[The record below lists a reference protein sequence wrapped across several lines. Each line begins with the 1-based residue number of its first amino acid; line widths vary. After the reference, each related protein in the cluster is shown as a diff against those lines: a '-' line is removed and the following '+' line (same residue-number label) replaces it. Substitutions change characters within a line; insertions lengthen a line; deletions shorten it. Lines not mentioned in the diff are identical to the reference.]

1 MDIGK
6 AIKHT
11 RKTLGLTQE
20 ELGKKI
26 GVGKSS
32 VSMWE
37 SGANPPSGKSLR
49 ALADALNVSVAYLLG
64 ESELPKGAR
73 SIAPSPAAY
82 MPFYGRIHAGDPTEP
97 DDNPDMF
104 AVPVDVYNAH
114 KQGFILKVWGECMNK
129 VYPDGC
135 HVVVDPTITPEN
147 GDIGAFTINGDIVM
161 RKVLRGANTL
171 ILAPESFNESIQ
183 DIVPSGDSEIKT
195 LGKVVWFQAAEEL

>member
-1 MDIGK
+1 MIGK
-6 AIKHT
+6 SIKAA
-11 RKTLGLTQE
+11 RRRLDMTQD
-20 ELGKKI
+20 ELAAKI
-26 GVGKSS
+26 GVTRGAVSS
-32 VSMWE
+32 WE
-37 SGANPPSGKSLR
+37 TGAYEPSNHTTKLI
-49 ALADALNVSVAYLLG
+49 ADALNVSVAYLLG

-135 HVVVDPTITPEN
+135 HVVIDPSIQPQN
-147 GDIGAFTINGDIVM
+147 GDIGAFVLDGDIVM

>member
-1 MDIGK
+1 MSISERIAAARQKLDISQR
-6 AIKHT
+6 A
-11 RKTLGLTQE
+11 LA
-20 ELGKKI
+20 KKI
-26 GVGKSS
+26 DMSYAAVQK
-32 VSMWE
+32 WE
-37 SGANPPSGKSLR
+37 SETSTPSAEAIQK
-49 ALADALNVSVAYLLG
+49 LADALNVSVAYLLG

-73 SIAPSPAAY
+73 SIAPSPEAY
-82 MPFYGRIHAGDPTEP
+82 MPFYGRIHAGEPAEP

-135 HVVVDPTITPEN
+135 HVVIDPTMQPQN
-147 GDIGAFTINGDIVM
+147 GDIGAFTIDGDIVM

-183 DIVPSGDSEIKT
+183 DIVPGDDSEIKT

>member
-1 MDIGK
+1 MSISERIAAARQKLDISQR
-6 AIKHT
+6 A
-11 RKTLGLTQE
+11 LA
-20 ELGKKI
+20 KKI
-26 GVGKSS
+26 DMSYAAVQK
-32 VSMWE
+32 WE
-37 SGANPPSGKSLR
+37 SEASVPSAEAIQK
-49 ALADALNVSVAYLLG
+49 LADALNVSVAYLLG
-64 ESELPKGAR
+64 ESELPKGAIPL
-73 SIAPSPAAY
+73 SASPAAY
-82 MPFYGRIHAGDPTEP
+82 MPFYGRIHAGEP
-97 DDNPDMF
+97 APADDNPDMF

-135 HVVVDPTITPEN
+135 HVVVDPTITPDN

-195 LGKVVWFQAAEEL
+195 LGKVVWYQAAEEL

>member
-1 MDIGK
+1 MSIGERIQAARSK
-6 AIKHT
+6 KEFSIRHLAEKTGLSHASISLYERNKSQPGSEAIQK
-11 RKTLGLTQE
+11 
-20 ELGKKI
+20 
-26 GVGKSS
+26 
-32 VSMWE
+32 
-37 SGANPPSGKSLR
+37 
-49 ALADALNVSVAYLLG
+49 LADALNVSVAYLLG
-64 ESELPKGAR
+64 ESELPKGAH

-195 LGKVVWFQAAEEL
+195 LGKVVWYQAAEEL